1 VRREALFGDSQVQPN
16 GHARSKGEGCR
27 TEARLRLPGGARA
40 GITKTRR
47 STEKPVAGT
56 EKIDVRDQKLGAS
69 TEIRIAAAKTF
80 AASSGKGDA
89 PAEKIE

>member
-1 VRREALFGDSQVQPN
+1 MRREALFGDSHVQPN
-16 GHARSKGEGCR
+16 GHACSKGEGCR

-47 STEKPVAGT
+47 STEKRVVGT
-56 EKIDVRDQKLGAS
+56 EKIDVRNKKVGAP
-69 TEIRIAAAKTF
+69 TEIRIAPGKTF
-80 AASSGKGDA
+80 AASSGKDDA